1 MAATT
6 GNTGIFSVGNLI
18 GANMQRR
25 TNHATEIAPQEFAL
39 GTQCLVGNGFIAV
52 YVQSWGLT
60 GGGAIL
66 ANSQVTVSWPTG
78 QVGSVATGTY
88 TNFSTAFASGDFGWV
103 FKAARIA

>member
-1 MAATT
+1 MAA
-6 GNTGIFSVGNLI
+6 NTGIFSVGNLI

-25 TNHATEIAPQEFAL
+25 TNHTTEIAPQEFAL